1 MLRLLKYVGST
12 VGYKSQALNKWEG
25 KKKELFFFF
34 FFNEEDR
41 KQADYALTISM
52 PQI

>member
-12 VGYKSQALNKWEG
+12 VGYKSQALNKG
-25 KKKELFFFF
+25 GFFF